1 MSVSKKDLGEEHG
14 EIRNLGSPILSKIQQ
29 AFLYIRTIA
38 TGKANDEFTSFRA
51 VDGMS
56 QKKQNCTMKAVLC
69 QAGLHPALSTGAHGS
84 TLNIGWDKAE
94 ARLVLVAKVSWLIK
108 AATPINFHLIHATDA
123 LLLLR
128 QHLPSQPPCCIHNIW
143 FALLTFVTQVPLT
156 TGGQL

>member
-29 AFLYIRTIA
+29 AFLYMRAIA

-56 QKKQNCTMKAVLC
+56 HTIQTSTIKDCRAVLC
-69 QAGLHPALSTGAHGS
+69 QAALDPAITTGAHNS

-94 ARLVLVAKVSWLIK
+94 ARLVLVAKVSWVIK
-108 AATPINFHLIHATDA
+108 TATPINFHLISAIAA

-128 QHLPSQPPCCIHNIW
+128 QHLPSQAPCFIHKIW
-143 FALLTFVTQVPLT
+143 FVLFTFVT
-156 TGGQL
+156 